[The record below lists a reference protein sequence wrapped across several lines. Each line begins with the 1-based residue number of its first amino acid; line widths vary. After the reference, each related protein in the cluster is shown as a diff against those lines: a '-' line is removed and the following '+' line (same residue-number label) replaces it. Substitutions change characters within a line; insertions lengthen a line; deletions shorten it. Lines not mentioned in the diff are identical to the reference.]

1 MGPWAWTIVLLEG
14 GTILWVA
21 VDASILGVRRGVLG
35 GGFLDQ
41 GVIGWVVS
49 CVILW
54 WLAFPAYLV
63 MRPRYV
69 ERRREVPAPSSG
81 GTVADE
87 LWRLAGLRNSGVLTQ
102 AQYEAESARLRNGRP
117 F

>member
-1 MGPWAWTIVLLEG
+1 MGFWAWTMVLVEV
-14 GTILWVA
+14 GTLVGIA

-35 GGFLDQ
+35 GGFFDQ
-41 GVIGWVVS
+41 GVAGWVFA
-49 CVILW
+49 CVIVW
-54 WLAFPAYLV
+54 WFAFPAYLV

-69 ERRREVPAPSSG
+69 ERKRLVPLPSS

-102 AQYEAESARLRNGRP
+102 AEYDAQSSRLMDGRP

>member
-1 MGPWAWTIVLLEG
+1 MNPWAWTMVLFEV
-14 GTILWVA
+14 GTIVWVA
-21 VDASILGVRRGVLG
+21 VDASTLGVRRGVLG
-35 GGFLDQ
+35 SGFFDQ
-41 GVIGWVVS
+41 GVAGWFFA
-49 CVILW
+49 CVIVW
-54 WLAFPAYLV
+54 SGAFPAYLA

-69 ERRREVPAPSSG
+69 ERKRQASLPSSG

-102 AQYEAESARLRNGRP
+102 AEYDAQSAPLRDGRP